1 MLRTRN
7 SIDRLAVTFRSG
19 RVAGVGFP
27 LPSYRRGAFMD
38 SLITLRIA
46 LRALGKNKM
55 RAGLT
60 VLGVVIGIAAVT
72 TMVSLGQSASGL
84 VQGQFENLGT
94 NVIVVF
100 PGSRRR
106 EGVREG
112 LVPTLTA
119 RDAEAIT
126 RECPSVLATSPIV
139 GFQGQVIYG
148 NANAS
153 PREISGVGADHLVV
167 RNWNLRTGGFF
178 TERDIAG
185 ANKVCVIGQSLVAK
199 LFQTANPVGEKVR
212 IRNIPFTVIGVLE
225 RKGANMVGEDQDN
238 VVLMPYTT
246 VRKRLYGSEFD
257 NVNVVLVSARSL
269 PLGPQAQQE
278 ITQLLMERHRIPPG
292 EAADFTVQDTAEIAK
307 VLGTIT
313 GTLTLMLSAIAAI
326 SLLVGGVGIM
336 NIMLVSVTERTREIG
351 IRMAVGARSGDIL
364 RQFLVEA
371 VMLSCIGGIIGFL
384 LGMGASLGVTSLINS
399 FTSGTKWPVVISL
412 PAAGV
417 AFLFAAAVGVFF
429 GYYPARRASQLDPI
443 DALRYE

>member
-1 MLRTRN
+1 
-7 SIDRLAVTFRSG
+7 
-19 RVAGVGFP
+19 
-27 LPSYRRGAFMD
+27 
-38 SLITLRIA
+38 
-46 LRALGKNKM
+46 
-55 RAGLT
+55 
-60 VLGVVIGIAAVT
+60 
-72 TMVSLGQSASGL
+72 
-84 VQGQFENLGT
+84 
-94 NVIVVF
+94 
-100 PGSRRR
+100 
-106 EGVREG
+106 
-112 LVPTLTA
+112 
-119 RDAEAIT
+119 
-126 RECPSVLATSPIV
+126 
-139 GFQGQVIYG
+139 
-148 NANAS
+148 
-153 PREISGVGADHLVV
+153 
-167 RNWNLRTGGFF
+167 
-178 TERDIAG
+178 
-185 ANKVCVIGQSLVAK
+185 
-199 LFQTANPVGEKVR
+199 
-212 IRNIPFTVIGVLE
+212 
-225 RKGANMVGEDQDN
+225 
-238 VVLMPYTT
+238 MPYTT